1 LKGTT
6 LQYRTEKRGNVIHVW
21 FDDVA
26 SAWEQWF
33 LFRSDAHHD
42 SVHCRRDLELKH
54 LKQARERN
62 AIILDGGDLFD
73 AMQGR
78 FDPRRS
84 YKDVRPEYLIDDK
97 YYDNI
102 VNDTVQFLNPYADLF
117 LLFGRG
123 NHESS
128 VIKNA
133 STDLTDRLVHLL
145 NMNGGRAYSG
155 GYGGYVRLYF
165 SRGSGAKS
173 SCNIKYFHGAGGDA
187 PVTKGMIQTNR
198 QAVYLADADIV
209 WNGHNHNEYITNNK
223 RERLSNKGVLYFDL
237 MTFLRTPGYKDDYG
251 DGSDGWEVERGSVP
265 KPHGAIWGRFYQ
277 HNGKIKREFIADI
290 E

>member
-1 LKGTT
+1 MQCKS
-6 LQYRTEKRGNVIHVW
+6 EKRGNVIHVW
-21 FDDVA
+21 FDDV
-26 SAWEQWF
+26 SSSWEQWF
-33 LFRSDAHHD
+33 LLRSDTHHD
-42 SVHCRRDLELKH
+42 SIHCRRDLEKRH
-54 LKQARERN
+54 LDKARERD

-84 YKDVRPEYLIDDK
+84 YNDVRQEYLIDDK

-102 VNDTVQFLNPYADLF
+102 VNDTAEFLNPYADLF

-133 STDLTDRLVHLL
+133 STDLTDRLVHML
-145 NMNGGRAYSG
+145 NMNGGHSYSG

-165 SRGSGAKS
+165 SRQGANRS
-173 SCNIKYFHGAGGDA
+173 SCNIKYFHGAGGEA

-209 WNGHNHNEYITNNK
+209 WNGHNHNEYITNIK

-237 MTFLRTPGYKDDYG
+237 MTFIRTPGYKDDYG
-251 DGSDGWEVERGSVP
+251 DGFDGWEVERGGVP
-265 KPHGAIWGRFYQ
+265 KPHGAVWGRFYCG
-277 HNGKIKREFIADI
+277 NDGKIKREFIADI